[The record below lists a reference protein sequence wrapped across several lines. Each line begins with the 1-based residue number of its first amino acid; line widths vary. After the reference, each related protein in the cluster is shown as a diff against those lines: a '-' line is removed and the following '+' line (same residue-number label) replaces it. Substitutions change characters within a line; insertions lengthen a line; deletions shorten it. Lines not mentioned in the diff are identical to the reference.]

1 MIELAIADD
10 PLAPASAARNLLAM
24 LPSAR
29 TTLELE
35 RGTCTYSDTA
45 RDFVAQ
51 CLCKI
56 PERRPTYARLL
67 EHPFL
72 THAPTVDMA
81 TWAAQAL
88 ASRRSVDE
96 DVSVS

>member
-1 MIELAIADD
+1 MAIELAEGEPPYADLH
-10 PLAPASAARNLLAM
+10 PMKVLHLIPRNPPPQLS
-24 LPSAR
+24 P
-29 TTLELE
+29 
-35 RGTCTYSDTA
+35 TYSSA
-45 RDFVAQ
+45 FRDFVAQ

-88 ASRRSVDE
+88 ASRRRVDE